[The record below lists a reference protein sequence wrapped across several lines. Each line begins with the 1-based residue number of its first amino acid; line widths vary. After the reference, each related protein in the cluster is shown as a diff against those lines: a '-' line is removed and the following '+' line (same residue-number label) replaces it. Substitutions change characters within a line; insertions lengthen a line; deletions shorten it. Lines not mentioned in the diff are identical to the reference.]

1 MNLGLIGFGNHLQN
15 KIIDSFFRNKNINIK
30 CFYSRDKTKSRKLEK
45 KYRVEFIKDLKIFFQ
60 QEIDLVYINVP
71 PELHYNYIKQCIKNK
86 KNIICEKPLTMNY
99 LEAKY
104 LYKLAEKNKLFL
116 FEVCQYTYHT
126 HYKKV
131 KEIILQ
137 DIANKSSKNR
147 YLYASF
153 KLPPQANDNYRMK
166 STNKEIIKYDLG
178 YYTVSF
184 IQKMFTNIKL
194 SKVKEINFMKK
205 NFYKNISFKSKEVSG
220 IIEWGVGFQ
229 YSNEIAYF
237 SDKIF
242 ISTERIF
249 SKPSNYKPKINF
261 IKNNNLKEI
270 ILKNENHFDK
280 MFKLYIKI
288 IKSKN
293 YERYNYL
300 KLNTI
305 NTLKLLYKI

>member
-1 MNLGLIGFGNHLQN
+1 MNLGLIGFGSHLQN
-15 KIIDSFFRNKNINIK
+15 KIINSFLRSKTINVK
-30 CFYSRDKTKSRKLEK
+30 CFYSRNKIKSRRLEK
-45 KYRVEFIKDLKIFFQ
+45 NFKVKFIKDLDIFFQ

-71 PELHYNYIKQCIKNK
+71 PEFHYNYIKQCIDNK

-99 LEAKY
+99 LDAKY
-104 LYKLAEKNKLFL
+104 LYKLAEKNKIFL
-116 FEVCQYTYHT
+116 IEVCQYTYHT
-126 HYKKV
+126 HYEKIKK
-131 KEIILQ
+131 IISQ
-137 DIANKSSKNR
+137 DISNTSSKNR
-147 YLYASF
+147 YFYASF
-153 KLPPQANDNYRMK
+153 KLPIQSHDNFRMK
-166 STNKEIIKYDLG
+166 SKNKEIIKYDLG
-178 YYTVSF
+178 YYTVNL
-184 IQKMFTNIKL
+184 IQRMFTNIKL
-194 SKVKEINFMKK
+194 SKIKEINFMKK

-229 YSNEIAYF
+229 YSNEISYF
-237 SDKIF
+237 SNRIF
-242 ISTERIF
+242 VNTEKIF
-249 SKPSNYKPKINF
+249 SKPNNYIPRINL

-270 ILKNENHFDK
+270 ILKNENHFDN